1 MPLLIFIVAF
11 AVRLLHLWQLKS
23 TPFFDTLLGDA
34 NGYDQWAQRLAGGD
48 WAGSEVFYQAP
59 LYPYFLGSV
68 YAVVGRDLLIVRII
82 QAAIGSASCVLLGL
96 AGERL
101 FSRKVGLAAGLALA
115 LWAPAIF
122 FDSLLQKSVLDMFFM
137 CLTLWLVSGIRDQ
150 GSGIG
155 VWIALGCSLALL
167 SLTRENGL
175 LLVLVVAIW
184 TATASAVAEPDI
196 EKRRLKPS
204 LSRLKPSLSR
214 QLLPF
219 VAGLALV
226 FTPVVIRNYSVDGG
240 FYLTTSQFGS
250 NFYIGNN
257 AGADGTYASI
267 RFGRGS
273 PEYERIDATEVAEEA
288 AGRSLSPSEVS
299 SFWTGRA
306 LAFITSQPGQWIKLT
321 GRKILLLFNR
331 SEMIDTEAQ
340 DSYAEFSLPLRIL
353 GWVTHFGILVPL
365 AAIGLIA
372 TWPDR
377 RRLWIIHAL
386 ALTYAASVVMF
397 YVFARYRFPLVP
409 FLLLF
414 ASAGALALPALLRE
428 RTGSRRLVVATAVVA
443 IVIFVNFPVL
453 NSTLMEAITEN
464 NLGTALMD
472 QKRYDASIAHLRR
485 AIELKPDYAPAHN
498 NLGAALRAAGRLDE
512 AIAQYREALEL
523 KADFAGASYNLANA
537 LLEQGKTADSVES
550 FRRAI
555 AANPKSVEA
564 HNNLGIALANKGDLN
579 GAIAEF
585 RAALAID
592 ERSVKA
598 HRNLGSMLFD
608 MGRRAEGMAH
618 LERAVEIAPNEGE
631 ATYDIGTILLQDQRF
646 SAAAARFEAAL
657 KIRPDWAEA
666 HNNLGIALA
675 SQGRI
680 AEALKHFERA
690 VELKPAMQDARANR
704 DQARA
709 VVKK

>member
-1 MPLLIFIVAF
+1 MPLLIFVVAF
-11 AVRLLHLWQLKS
+11 AIRLIHVWQLKS

-34 NGYDQWAQRLAGGD
+34 NGYDQWAQRLAAGD
-48 WAGSEVFYQAP
+48 WVGSEVFYQAP
-59 LYPYFLGSV
+59 LYPYFLGGI
-68 YAVVGRDLLIVRII
+68 YATFGRDLLIVRII
-82 QAAIGSASCVLLGL
+82 QAAIGSASCVLVGL

-137 CLTLWLVSGIRDQ
+137 CLSLWLISGIRDQ

-175 LLVLVVAIW
+175 LLVVVVIVW
-184 TATASAVAEPDI
+184 RATALAVAE
-196 EKRRLKPS
+196 ERKR
-204 LSRLKPSLSR
+204 
-214 QLLPF
+214 LLAF
-219 VAGLALV
+219 VVGLAIV
-226 FTPVVIRNYSVDGG
+226 FAPVVIRNYSIDGG

-257 AGADGTYASI
+257 PNADGTYASI

-288 AGRSLSPSEVS
+288 VGHTLSPSEVS

-306 LAFITSQPGQWIKLT
+306 LAFITSQPGKWIKLT

-340 DSYAEFSLPLRIL
+340 DSYAEFSLPLRML
-353 GWVTHFGILVPL
+353 GRVTHFGILVPL
-365 AAIGLIA
+365 AVIGLFA

-386 ALTYAASVVMF
+386 MLTYAASVVMF
-397 YVFARYRFPLVP
+397 YVFARYRYPLVP

-414 ASAGALALPALLRE
+414 GAAGVLAIPGLPRAPRRSTRVGSAAL
-428 RTGSRRLVVATAVVA
+428 VIAT
-443 IVIFVNFPVL
+443 IIFANWPVL
-453 NSTLMEAITEN
+453 SSTLMKTITEN

-498 NLGAALRAAGRLDE
+498 NLGAALRASGRLEE
-512 AIAQYREALEL
+512 AIAQYQEALEL
-523 KADFAGASYNLANA
+523 KADFASASYNLANA
-537 LLEQGKTADSVES
+537 QLELGRTGDSVES

-555 AANPKSVEA
+555 EANPQSVEA
-564 HNNLGIALANKGDLN
+564 HNNLGIALANRGDAT

-592 ERSVKA
+592 ERSVHA
-598 HRNLGSMLFD
+598 HRNLGNMLYD
-608 MGRRAEGMAH
+608 RGQRAEGIAH
-618 LERAVEIAPNEGE
+618 LERAAEIAPNEPE
-631 ATYDIGTILLQDQRF
+631 ASYDIGTILLQDQRF

-657 KIRPDWAEA
+657 KIKPDWAEA

-690 VELKPAMQDARANR
+690 VELSPNMADARANR

-709 VVKK
+709 AMKK